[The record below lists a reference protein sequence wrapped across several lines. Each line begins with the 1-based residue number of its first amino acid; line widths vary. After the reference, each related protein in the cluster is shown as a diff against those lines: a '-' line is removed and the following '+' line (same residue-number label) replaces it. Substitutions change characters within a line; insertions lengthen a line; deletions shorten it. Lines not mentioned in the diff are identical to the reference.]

1 MKIFQIILFF
11 TCFGVLNVNAQ
22 NDTEAQTILKSI
34 STKYKAYST
43 AKIDLKLTINIP
55 ETKENVVSTG
65 VAWLKKD
72 MFKVEFDERMLVSN
86 TVTQWTYLKEVN
98 EVQISKYDPSSM
110 IFLPSKIFDL
120 YTDQYIYRIKEEFKN
135 SNGELVK
142 VIELTPKNKNLEIF
156 KIIVSINIPKME
168 LVKSQIFEKSGMKYS
183 YDIISLKPNVKL
195 EDSFFTFDP
204 KAYGIAKDD
213 ITDLR

>member
-1 MKIFQIILFF
+1 MKIIQILMILVS
-11 TCFGVLNVNAQ
+11 FGIQSTFAQ
-22 NDTEAQTILKSI
+22 NDPDAETILKAI

-55 ETKENVVSTG
+55 ETKDNVVTQG
-65 VAWLKKD
+65 QAWLKKD
-72 MFKVEFDERMLVSN
+72 MFKIEFDERMLVSN

-120 YTDQYIYRIKEEFKN
+120 YNDDYIYRIKEEFKN
-135 SNGELVK
+135 EKGELVK
-142 VIELTPKNKNLEIF
+142 LIELTPVNKNLEIF
-156 KIIVSINIPKME
+156 KIIVSINMPKME
-168 LVKSQIFEKSGMKYS
+168 VVRSQIFEKSGMRYS
-183 YDIISLKPNVKL
+183 YEILALKTNIKL

>member
-1 MKIFQIILFF
+1 MKILQLILLI
-11 TCFGVLNVNAQ
+11 TTFGIFNANAQ
-22 NDTEAQTILKSI
+22 VDTDAEALLKSI

-43 AKIDLKLTINIP
+43 AKIDLKLSINIP

-72 MFKVEFDERMLVSN
+72 MFKIEFDERMLVSN

-120 YTDQYIYRIKEEFKN
+120 YNDQYIYRIKEEFKN
-135 SNGELVK
+135 QSGELIK
-142 VIELTPKNKNLEIF
+142 LIELTPKNKNLEIF
-156 KIIVSINIPKME
+156 KIVVSINIPKME

-204 KAYGIAKDD
+204 KVYGISKDD

>member
-1 MKIFQIILFF
+1 MKILQIILFF
-11 TCFGVLNVNAQ
+11 TCFGVLNLSAQ
-22 NDTEAQTILKSI
+22 NDTEAESILKSI
-34 STKYKAYST
+34 STKYKAYAT

-120 YTDQYIYRIKEEFKN
+120 YNKDYIYRVKEEFKN
-135 SNGELVK
+135 SNGELIK
-142 VIELTPKNKNLEIF
+142 LIELTPRNKNFEIF
-156 KIIVSINIPKME
+156 KIVASINISKME

-183 YDIISLKPNVKL
+183 YDIISLKANVKL
-195 EDSFFTFDP
+195 DDSFFTFDP